1 VRETHLGQVSARL
14 FGLAALGVA
23 AFAAHEKASCIGG
36 IVGGGVIISGVF
48 AFINGRSKTGA
59 N

>member
-1 VRETHLGQVSARL
+1 MNQLSALL
-14 FGLAALGVA
+14 FGLAALGMA
-23 AFAAHEKASCIGG
+23 AFAAHERASWIGG